1 MESDPVAAARAAY
14 RMGLIDA
21 MLHEDNIEKVPGI
34 FRGVLKGERKFRLR
48 ELQEAGAE
56 GALEDWTI

>member
-1 MESDPVAAARAAY
+1 
-14 RMGLIDA
+14 MGLIDA